1 MKMQRTTINIMVYN
15 KDSKIKPSLQ
25 NITFQTYRISKLEVD
40 YTTLISFGS
49 KAKMQ
54 KNVMQW
60 KFYGVDFVHIKLRSK
75 ASYSFYFIA
84 SMLFSNSSTVF
95 AKRKTDEIIWDIT
108 LQTMILTPPVI
119 WFFHAYGLWN
129 IIFGLLTIKQIL
141 KYINY
146 ISIISNLS

>member
-1 MKMQRTTINIMVYN
+1 M
-15 KDSKIKPSLQ
+15 KPSQQ

-40 YTTLISFGS
+40 YTTLMSFGS

-60 KFYGVDFVHIKLRSK
+60 KFYGVDSVHIKLRSK
-75 ASYSFYFIA
+75 ESYYFYFIA

-108 LQTMILTPPVI
+108 LQTMILTPPVK

-129 IIFGLLTIKQIL
+129 IIFGLLAIKQIQ

-146 ISIISNLS
+146 ISIIFNLSKLSKKYVVTI

>member
-1 MKMQRTTINIMVYN
+1 MNFFMKMQRTTINIMVYN
-15 KDSKIKPSLQ
+15 KDSKMKPSLQ

-75 ASYSFYFIA
+75 ASYSFHFIA

-108 LQTMILTPPVI
+108 LQTMILTPSVK
-119 WFFHAYGLWN
+119 WFFYAYGLWN
-129 IIFGLLTIKQIL
+129 IIFRLLAIK
-141 KYINY
+141 
-146 ISIISNLS
+146 

>member
-1 MKMQRTTINIMVYN
+1 MWNNRYKISHFKRIVYRN
-15 KDSKIKPSLQ
+15 W
-25 NITFQTYRISKLEVD
+25 KLIIQYSSHSAV
-40 YTTLISFGS
+40 
-49 KAKMQ
+49 Q

-75 ASYSFYFIA
+75 ASYSFHFIA

-108 LQTMILTPPVI
+108 LQTMILTPPVK

-129 IIFGLLTIKQIL
+129 IIFGLLAIKQIR

-146 ISIISNLS
+146 ISIISDLSY